1 MTRTIG
7 NLADL
12 NHRRGQ
18 LDDALEAYKLAI
30 VTIDQNNTLE
40 AKEVKRAV
48 YVSYAKLLRELGRNT
63 EADKILQKVFG
74 KTR

>member
-30 VTIDQNNTLE
+30 ATIDQNNTLE

-48 YVSYAKLLRELGRNT
+48 HVSYAKLLRELGRNT